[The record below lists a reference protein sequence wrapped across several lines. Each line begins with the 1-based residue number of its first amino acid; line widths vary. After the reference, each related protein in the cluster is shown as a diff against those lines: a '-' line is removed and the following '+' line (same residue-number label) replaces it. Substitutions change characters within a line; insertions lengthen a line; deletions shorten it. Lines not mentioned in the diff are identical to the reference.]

1 MQRRLLLAK
10 QGVPKGW
17 MRCLTRHPSNELSGT
32 VPATAPALAPG
43 RRTVARLARLECSR
57 VAGQCGG
64 ISDYFPAQSLSEASE
79 SWGKGAEHIGNLD
92 ENRTNYKEVEKK
104 QERSPPNPEQLIPN
118 ERHLHSTCTSHGFS
132 SGITNIPET
141 DRQCKEL
148 RIILNINDIQV
159 STQHSHVIV
168 KAQAWKP
175 VYATGYRFDAF
186 ETGSSP
192 R

>member
-92 ENRTNYKEVEKK
+92 ENRTNYKE
-104 QERSPPNPEQLIPN
+104 ERI
-118 ERHLHSTCTSHGFS
+118 
-132 SGITNIPET
+132 
-141 DRQCKEL
+141 
-148 RIILNINDIQV
+148 
-159 STQHSHVIV
+159 
-168 KAQAWKP
+168 
-175 VYATGYRFDAF
+175 ATESRTID
-186 ETGSSP
+186 P
-192 R
+192 K